1 MVLLCGMVTSVQS
14 AFVLSRRTYLSLPMR
29 FGDLIKETKII
40 VLLFRRNSEV
50 EKHVNDYF
58 RSWSSIKEKPQ

>member
-1 MVLLCGMVTSVQS
+1 MVLLCSIVTSVQS

-29 FGDLIKETKII
+29 FEDLIKETKII

-58 RSWSSIKEKPQ
+58 R

>member
-1 MVLLCGMVTSVQS
+1 MVLLCSIVTRVQS

-58 RSWSSIKEKPQ
+58 R